1 MSENEQK
8 AGCVEDEDGLPV
20 GYAAWYNARY
30 NGQPC
35 DTQRDHACEAAWRA
49 AIDFTVAAL
58 EAAALSPARSGEAEL
73 AAFDAGWRVCVEWTR
88 DRDDLLADMDSPA
101 YRRDR
106 IAALKGK
113 YRGRLS
119 SSAELLADREQ
130 DEVIAPRNES
140 SGVSPGGDRRVL
152 VDALEN
158 LDNSAWECPR
168 CGHTDDCATMDVAH
182 MIRQHLATP
191 APQDSVRV
199 GDGMRELAAN
209 TGTLAVAAFLTGEL
223 ATPAPAAGADGLRDT
238 RKVCTCEGR
247 QSCGVLAGNQLG
259 DLWRCA
265 LGHENRP
272 LSDGAGQS
280 SGGG

>member
-8 AGCVEDEDGLPV
+8 AGRVDDAV
-20 GYAAWYNARY
+20 R
-30 NGQPC
+30 Q
-35 DTQRDHACEAAWRA
+35 AWRA
-49 AIDFTVAAL
+49 AITLANNICVQESDRHNDNDEIEGANTGSECAKRIREYVDLPDAHLIELLTEAGATAAL
-58 EAAALSPARSGEAEL
+58 EAAALSPARSGEAVGYVYSEVQ
-73 AAFDAGWRVCVEWTR
+73 DDGTR
-88 DRDDLLADMDSPA
+88 IKR
-101 YRRDR
+101 
-106 IAALKGK
+106 AALQGK
-113 YRGRLS
+113 H
-119 SSAELLADREQ
+119 AQTLANGTPLYA
-130 DEVIAPRNES
+130 APRNES